1 MPKPDWDGALVGI
14 GREDASPA
22 YAILDSDC
30 KRPLLISCDVDDGSK
45 PAVGNPMHPAAAT
58 IAIHTK
64 KSAMILSFIHNASL
78 CEIFISVV
86 NCELF
91 RSYPSLVIFLDS
103 YNSFYLSD
111 DVKTIIVKKGT
122 VTVPSLLPLSLY

>member
-1 MPKPDWDGALVGI
+1 MIFVSIPDVPEPDCAGVPVGT
-14 GREDASPA
+14 GMEAGLPE
-22 YAILDSDC
+22 YAILDSDG

-58 IAIHTK
+58 IAMHTT

-86 NCELF
+86 NYEFFC
-91 RSYPSLVIFLDS
+91 SYPDSGIF
-103 YNSFYLSD
+103 FRF
-111 DVKTIIVKKGT
+111 VKFHFFKQ
-122 VTVPSLLPLSLY
+122 

>member
-1 MPKPDWDGALVGI
+1 MIFVSIADMPKPDCDGALVGI

-58 IAIHTK
+58 IAIHTTI
-64 KSAMILSFIHNASL
+64 SAMILSFIHNASL

-86 NCELF
+86 NYEFFC
-91 RSYPSLVIFLDS
+91 SYPDSGIF
-103 YNSFYLSD
+103 FRF
-111 DVKTIIVKKGT
+111 VKFHFFKQ
-122 VTVPSLLPLSLY
+122 

>member
-1 MPKPDWDGALVGI
+1 MEAGLP
-14 GREDASPA
+14 E
-22 YAILDSDC
+22 YAILDSDG

-58 IAIHTK
+58 IAMHTT

-86 NCELF
+86 NYEFFC
-91 RSYPSLVIFLDS
+91 SYPDSGIF
-103 YNSFYLSD
+103 FRF
-111 DVKTIIVKKGT
+111 VKFHFFKQ
-122 VTVPSLLPLSLY
+122 